1 MNIPHSPRLYNPNKN
16 LEGVGKCRQH
26 HFVSGTIRSSSDST
40 RGTPLLGGTPPASTA
55 WTTGNVD
62 FIYKSKERA
71 DAARALARLSNAT
84 NSGNINKQE
93 RTDKSRET
101 WKITFTQ
108 TNKAF
113 AYPDKAAETFEF
125 TNNHTDKKEV
135 APWQ

>member
-1 MNIPHSPRLYNPNKN
+1 MNIPHSPRLYSPNKN

-26 HFVSGTIRSSSDST
+26 HFVSGIIRSSSDST
-40 RGTPLLGGTPPASTA
+40 SGTPPA
-55 WTTGNVD
+55 GNAD

-71 DAARALARLSNAT
+71 AAAQALARLSNAT

-93 RTDKSRET
+93 RADKSRKT